1 MIFEILVTSCL
12 AGDPTDCG
20 SGRIPVEGDLHACRE
35 QARAIVATVPDTA
48 VFQSYPCVE
57 QGKIPDFNFS
67 EIAPGVFV
75 HKGKHAGDPDSSNRG
90 DLANISFIIGE
101 DSVAVVDSGTHPWI
115 GEAVL
120 ETVRSETAL
129 PVSTVILTHMH
140 PDHVLGVRPLL
151 VDGGKLVGHANL
163 SQALSARTSAYLQ
176 NMQRLG
182 LEDLNEADV
191 VLPDVQVADSLSIDL
206 GNRELVLTAYP
217 TSHTNNDLTVLD
229 VETGT
234 LILGDLLFNGHT
246 PALDGSALGWQKVMV
261 DLAAVPAERA
271 VPGHGPV
278 AVTWPGG
285 AAPQAQYFEALIG
298 DTRAEIDAG
307 ASMLD
312 ALDRIGESQRK
323 YWLLFDQFNKRN
335 ATVAFQELEWE

>member
-12 AGDPTDCG
+12 AGNPTDCG
-20 SGRIPVEGDLHACRE
+20 SGRIPVEGDLQACRE
-35 QARAIVATVPDTA
+35 QARTIAANIPDSA
-48 VFQSYPCVE
+48 EFQSYPCVE
-57 QGKIPDFNFS
+57 KGRTPEFNFT

-75 HKGKHAGDPDSSNRG
+75 HKGQHAGDPDPENRG
-90 DLANISFIIGE
+90 DLANVTFIVGGE
-101 DSVAVVDSGTHPWI
+101 SVAVIDTGTHPWI

-120 ETVRSETAL
+120 REIRRETTL
-129 PVSTVILTHMH
+129 PVTAVILTHMH

-151 VDGGKLVGHANL
+151 ADGARVFGHASL
-163 SQALSARTSAYLQ
+163 SQALASRAPSYLQ
-176 NMQRLG
+176 NMERLG
-182 LEDLNEADV
+182 LDGLTEADV
-191 VLPDVQVADSLSIDL
+191 VLPNEQVEGTRTLDL
-206 GNRELVLTAYP
+206 GNRELILTAYP
-217 TSHTNNDLTVLD
+217 TGHTNNDMTVLD

-246 PALDGSALGWQKVMV
+246 PALDGSARGWQQVIS
-261 DLAAVPAERA
+261 DLAAVPAQRA

-278 AVTWPGG
+278 AMAWPEG
-285 AAPQAQYFEALIG
+285 AAPLMQYLDVLVG
-298 DTRAEIDAG
+298 DTRAEIASG

-312 ALDRIGESQRK
+312 ALDRIGESQRS